1 MTQEKPLS
9 KVQKLEL
16 ALKEARKQEA
26 ERLAKQKAKQAAAAR
41 DADERKFR
49 LAGMF
54 LLEGATAPGALV
66 NAAGKTMDAWLTK
79 PEDRKLFGLPA
90 ITAPGQVHG

>member
-16 ALKEARKQEA
+16 KLKVARKEES
-26 ERLAKQKAKQAAAAR
+26 ERLSKQRAKEQAAAREAE
-41 DADERKFR
+41 ERKFR

-66 NAAGKTMDAWLTK
+66 NAAGKTLDTWLTK
-79 PEDRKLFGLPA
+79 PAERELFGLPP
-90 ITAPGQVHG
+90 IESK

>member
-16 ALKEARKQEA
+16 KLREARKEEA
-26 ERLAKQKAKQAAAAR
+26 ERQAKQRTKEQAAAR
-41 DADERKFR
+41 ESDERKFR

-66 NAAGKTMDAWLTK
+66 NAVGTTLDAWLTK
-79 PEDRKLFGLPA
+79 PAERELFGFPPA
-90 ITAPGQVHG
+90 ESK

>member
-16 ALKEARKQEA
+16 KLKAARKEEA
-26 ERLAKQKAKQAAAAR
+26 ERLSKQRAKEQAAAR
-41 DADERKFR
+41 ESEERKFR

-54 LLEGATAPGALV
+54 LLDGATAPGALV
-66 NAAGKTMDAWLTK
+66 NASGKTLDAWLTK
-79 PEDRKLFGLPA
+79 PEDRALFELPGNDQSLA
-90 ITAPGQVHG
+90 